1 MKITLKP
8 KTDLGKFSVGLNSF
22 FLFVI
27 AIYVLCV
34 WLLNVLTFESHLWEV
49 TEIIVFPLSI
59 IGFIAGIR
67 AIKENKEHSGLVFLS
82 ILIGLCTILYIVLN

>member
-8 KTDLGKFSVGLNSF
+8 QTDLGKFSVGLNTV

-27 AIYVLCV
+27 TIYVLSA
-34 WLLNVLTFESHLWEV
+34 LAFKILTFESHWWEL

-59 IGFIAGIR
+59 IGFIVGIR
-67 AIKENKEHSGLVFLS
+67 AIKENKENSGLVFLS
-82 ILIGLCTILYIVLN
+82 ILIGLCTILYIFMK

>member
-34 WLLNVLTFESHLWEV
+34 WLLNVLTFESYLWEV

-59 IGFIAGIR
+59 IGFIVGIR

>member
-34 WLLNVLTFESHLWEV
+34 WLLNVLTFESYLWEV
-49 TEIIVFPLSI
+49 TEIIVFPLSV
-59 IGFIAGIR
+59 IGFIVGIR